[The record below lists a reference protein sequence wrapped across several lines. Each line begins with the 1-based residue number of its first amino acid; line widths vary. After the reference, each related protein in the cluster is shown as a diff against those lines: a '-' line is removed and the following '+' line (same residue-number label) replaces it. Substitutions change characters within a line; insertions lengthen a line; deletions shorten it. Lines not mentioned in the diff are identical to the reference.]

1 MPKNFFEGFVPYEG
15 DDLIERVIHNID
27 WKLASLKND
36 NMTPEDIIQGLLD
49 AREHLVK
56 ALEILNEGG
65 DY

>member
-1 MPKNFFEGFVPYEG
+1 MVKKFIPYEG
-15 DDLIERVIHNID
+15 DDLIERVIYNID
-27 WKLASLKND
+27 WRVIELKND
-36 NMTPEDIIQGLLD
+36 ENCPKMIIDSLLD

>member
-1 MPKNFFEGFVPYEG
+1 MVKGMFEGFVPYEG

-27 WKLASLKND
+27 WELTYLKNN
-36 NMTPEDIIQGLLD
+36 NMTPKQSLLD

>member
-1 MPKNFFEGFVPYEG
+1 MFEGFVPYEG

-27 WKLASLKND
+27 WELTYLKNN
-36 NMTPEDIIQGLLD
+36 NMTPKQSLLD

>member
-1 MPKNFFEGFVPYEG
+1 MAKKYVEGFVPYEG

-27 WKLASLKND
+27 WKLVSLKND
-36 NMTPEDIIQGLLD
+36 NMTPKDIIQGLLD